1 MAWQS
6 RTPNGDFNV
15 ASILDMQAF
24 FQREGTI
31 DKISPAGK
39 LVDTSYAADVAK
51 ELGPFELINTASPL
65 KGCR

>member
-31 DKISPAGK
+31 EKISPADK

-51 ELGPFELINTASPL
+51 ELGPFELINTASLL